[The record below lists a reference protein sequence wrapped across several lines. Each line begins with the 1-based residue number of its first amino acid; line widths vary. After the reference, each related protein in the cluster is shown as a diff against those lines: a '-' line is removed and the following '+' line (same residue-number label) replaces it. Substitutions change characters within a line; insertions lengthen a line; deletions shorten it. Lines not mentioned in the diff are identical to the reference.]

1 MQGCDAN
8 DARFCGCGRG
18 RCAIDDEADGLTCHA
33 NPFWSV
39 RGVVE
44 GWVAVADSAFAPWTS
59 GSFFWFPEV
68 R

>member
-1 MQGCDAN
+1 MQMMRYFVDVAEA
-8 DARFCGCGRG
+8 DVRF
-18 RCAIDDEADGLTCHA
+18 DEADGLTCHA

-44 GWVAVADSAFAPWTS
+44 GWVAVTDSALAPWTS